1 MNTIHDVEGLMNTF
15 DVYGIYDGDDVQDA
29 IRRLTTDKMLM
40 SADNRH
46 GPTLE
51 HLLEKVIE
59 ELEWKTDK
67 IASDS
72 SDEARI
78 VIQNNKAIVNFLSAA
93 LKYQQDSMNLLA
105 KKGPED
111 VDKPRIGPG
120 SEGRPLTED

>member
-1 MNTIHDVEGLMNTF
+1 MNTIHDVEGLVNTF
-15 DVYGIYDGDDVQDA
+15 DVYGTYDGDEVQDT
-29 IRRLTTDKMLM
+29 IQQFITDKMLM
-40 SADNRH
+40 SAENRH

-51 HLLEKVIE
+51 QLLEKVIE
-59 ELEWKTDK
+59 EIEWKTDK

-72 SDEARI
+72 SEEARI

-120 SEGRPLTED
+120 SEGCPLTED